1 MAAIAA
7 ISTMSAVLALA
18 LAGFALLRARS
29 WRGLVRQA
37 EARAAELLHRNQR
50 LTDEKIAQGA
60 QSELSR
66 AQEDRDR
73 FFSVALDLLAI
84 LDFDATFRQLNL
96 AWEGV
101 LGFSLAELKA
111 RPAIEL
117 VHPEDREATLNE
129 WQRLRI
135 GGGSVDFENRWLGRD
150 GVYRWL
156 SWRATSIP
164 GRERIYAV
172 ARDVSERKKL
182 DQIKSDF
189 VSVVSH
195 ELRTPLTSIRGS
207 LGLLAGGVAGEIAEP
222 ARGLIEIAA
231 KNSDRLVRLINDI
244 LDVEKV
250 ESGSMH
256 FRFQLVDLAALIAQA
271 VESNQA
277 YAQPFDVRFAVIP
290 PLPEVRVRADP
301 DRLLQVLANLLSN
314 AAKFSPRG
322 GQVEIA
328 VTARAGRVAIAV
340 TDHGKGIPPDF
351 HHRVFER
358 FAQADASS
366 TRQKGGTGLGLSI
379 AKAIVERHGGHIG
392 FATRPEAGTTFTFD
406 LPEWGAETILAEE
419 PLAGPRI
426 LVCEDDG
433 DVALLLRLMLE
444 REGYRVD
451 VVASAADAKR
461 QLAAGTYAAMT
472 LDLLL
477 PDQDGLSLFR
487 ELRAELRTSR
497 IPVVVVSA
505 RAEVGPTEWS
515 GGALGILDWLVKP
528 VDPARLSMA
537 VRRAVL
543 SGPREGA
550 RILHVEDDRDLQRV
564 VAAIVGAE
572 AEVVPAAT
580 LEEARRHLAE
590 EGSFDLVI
598 LDLMLPDGSG
608 LDLLPFL
615 GALTPPTPVVLFSA
629 HEVAADVSRQVA
641 SVLVKSQTS
650 NRQLLETIQ
659 AALARV
665 G

>member
-1 MAAIAA
+1 MAAGSA
-7 ISTMSAVLALA
+7 ISAVSAAMSAMSVMSVIFATCAVVALA
-18 LAGFALLRARS
+18 LACFAWLRVRSLRELLRRAEAQAALLAR
-29 WRGLVRQA
+29 
-37 EARAAELLHRNQR
+37 RNQE
-50 LTDEKIAQGA
+50 LADERIERGERSLAQ
-60 QSELSR
+60 Q
-66 AQEDRDR
+66 DRDA

-84 LDFDATFRQLNL
+84 LGFDGYFKQLNL
-96 AWEGV
+96 TWEQV
-101 LGFSLAELKA
+101 LGLPLTELKS
-111 RPAIEL
+111 RPTIEL
-117 VHPEDREATLNE
+117 VHPEDRDSTLSE

-135 GGGSVDFENRWLGRD
+135 GGGSVDFENRWLGSD
-150 GVYRWL
+150 GLYRWL

-164 GRERIYAV
+164 GAERIYAV

-277 YAQPFDVRFAVIP
+277 YAQPFNVRFVVIQ

-328 VTARAGRVAIAV
+328 VTVENGRVAVAV

-392 FATRPEAGTTFTFD
+392 FETRPEAGTTFTFD
-406 LPEWGAETILAEE
+406 LAEWGGETALAAGS
-419 PLAGPRI
+419 LAGARI
-426 LVCEDDG
+426 LICEDDP
-433 DVALLLRLMLE
+433 DLALELRHTLE
-444 REGYRVD
+444 REGCQID
-451 VVASAADAKR
+451 VAGTAVDAKR
-461 QLAAGTYAAMT
+461 LLAGNSYSAMT

-477 PDQDGLSLFR
+477 PDQDGLSLVR
-487 ELRAELRTSR
+487 ELRLDARTSGM
-497 IPVVVVSA
+497 PVVVVSA
-505 RAEVGPTEWS
+505 W
-515 GGALGILDWLVKP
+515 GGEERDERIGETLGVLEWLVKP
-528 VDPARLSMA
+528 VDPARLLTA
-537 VRRAVL
+537 VRRAVRGSL
-543 SGPREGA
+543 HEGP
-550 RILHVEDDRDLQRV
+550 
-564 VAAIVGAE
+564 
-572 AEVVPAAT
+572 
-580 LEEARRHLAE
+580 
-590 EGSFDLVI
+590 
-598 LDLMLPDGSG
+598 
-608 LDLLPFL
+608 
-615 GALTPPTPVVLFSA
+615 
-629 HEVAADVSRQVA
+629 VA
-641 SVLVKSQTS
+641 SSK
-650 NRQLLETIQ
+650 
-659 AALARV
+659 
-665 G
+665 